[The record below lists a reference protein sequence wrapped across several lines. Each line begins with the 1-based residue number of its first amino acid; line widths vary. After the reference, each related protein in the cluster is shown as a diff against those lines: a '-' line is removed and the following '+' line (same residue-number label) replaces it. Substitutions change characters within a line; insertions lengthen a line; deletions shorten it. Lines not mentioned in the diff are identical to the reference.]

1 MHNLSAKCAKL
12 TRSEVEWRMIGID
25 DNNEFAVT
33 ENHYT
38 KIEGMEEND
47 MIIRDMFAGDL
58 SNGEVNIYDDEES
71 LINNYWIFG
80 KYSSLYS

>member
-12 TRSEVEWRMIGID
+12 TRSEVEWRRIGID

-38 KIEGMEEND
+38 KIEGMEEVHQTGRLYQD
-47 MIIRDMFAGDL
+47 
-58 SNGEVNIYDDEES
+58 EVSAIQVD
-71 LINNYWIFG
+71 
-80 KYSSLYS
+80 